1 MKEKLEKISEYKR
14 RIPKSARPGMNVDA
28 VIYGSSKIIELA
40 EEDAVTQLT
49 NVACLPGVVEPVIA
63 MPDFH
68 WGYGLPMGAVG
79 VFDKEEGIISCGCTG
94 FDINCGIHIL
104 RSDLTADQIKPKLN
118 GLINKIFENVPCGVG
133 AKGKVRVG
141 DSELE
146 SVMLN
151 GVKWAVE
158 NGYGIKDDLDHLE
171 ENGCMAGAD
180 PSKVSDQAKKRGK
193 PQLGSLGAGNHFLEI
208 QSVSDIYDE
217 ETAKA
222 FGLTDPDQVLIMVH
236 CGSRGFGHQVATD
249 YLKIHNQAAKK
260 YGIELPDPQL
270 VCAPAS
276 SPEGQAYYG
285 AMVAAVNYAFTNRQ
299 MIAHWIRE
307 SFEEVMGKDWE
318 SLGLKTVYDVCHN
331 ICKLEEHT
339 IDGAKREVYVHRKG
353 ATRAFPAG
361 HPLVPEAYRAVGQ
374 PVLIAGTM
382 GTSSYI
388 LKGTDIGMSEAFGS
402 TCHGAGRCMSRHAAI
417 KKFFGED
424 VKKNL
429 AQQGITARS
438 THPKV
443 LAEEAP
449 GAYKDVDLVID
460 SVHNAGIS
468 TKVARVIP
476 LAVAKG

>member
-1 MKEKLEKISEYKR
+1 
-14 RIPKSARPGMNVDA
+14 
-28 VIYGSSKIIELA
+28 
-40 EEDAVTQLT
+40 
-49 NVACLPGVVEPVIA
+49 
-63 MPDFH
+63 
-68 WGYGLPMGAVG
+68 MGAVG
-79 VFDKEEGIISCGCTG
+79 VFDKETGVISAGCTG

-104 RSDLTADQIKPKLN
+104 RSDLTKDDIKPKLN
-118 GLINKIFENVPCGVG
+118 DILNKIFENVPCGVG
-133 AKGKVRVG
+133 AKGKIRVG

-158 NGYGIKDDLDHLE
+158 NGYGVKDDLDHLE
-171 ENGCMAGAD
+171 ENGCMEGAD

-208 QSVSDIYDE
+208 QALSDIYDE

-222 FGLTDPDQVLIMVH
+222 FGITEPGQLLIMVH

-249 YLKIHNQAAKK
+249 YLKIHSQAATK
-260 YGIELPDPQL
+260 YGIKLPDPQL
-270 VCAPAS
+270 VCAPAT

-285 AMVAAVNYAFTNRQ
+285 AMKAAVNYAFTNRQ
-299 MIAHWIRE
+299 MIAHWVRE
-307 SFEEVMGKDWE
+307 SFEQVLGKDWE

-339 IDGAKREVYVHRKG
+339 INGEKREVYVHRKG

-361 HPLVPEAYRAVGQ
+361 HPLVPEAYRSMGQ

-388 LKGTDIGMSEAFGS
+388 LKGTELGMTEAFGS

-417 KKFFGED
+417 KKFYGED
-424 VKKNL
+424 VRKNL
-429 AQQGITARS
+429 ADKGISARS

-468 TKVARVIP
+468 TKVARVVP

>member
-1 MKEKLEKISEYKR
+1 
-14 RIPKSARPGMNVDA
+14 
-28 VIYGSSKIIELA
+28 
-40 EEDAVTQLT
+40 
-49 NVACLPGVVEPVIA
+49 
-63 MPDFH
+63 
-68 WGYGLPMGAVG
+68 MGAVG
-79 VFDKEEGIISCGCTG
+79 VFDKEEGILSAGLAG
-94 FDINCGIHIL
+94 FDLNCGINIL
-104 RSDLTADQIKPKLN
+104 RSDLTKEEIKPKLN
-118 GLINKIFENVPCGVG
+118 DLINKIFENVPCGVG
-133 AKGKVRVG
+133 AKGKVRIG

-146 SVMLN
+146 AVMLD

-158 NGYGIKDDLDHLE
+158 NGYAVKEDLDHME
-171 ENGCMAGAD
+171 ENGCMKGAD
-180 PSKVSDQAKKRGK
+180 PSKVSDHAKKRGK

-208 QSVSDIYDE
+208 QAVSDIYDP

-222 FGLTDPDQVLIMVH
+222 FGLTNPDQVLIMVH

-249 YLKIHNQAAKK
+249 YLKIQGEAAKK
-260 YGIELPDPQL
+260 YGIKLPDPQL
-270 VCAPAS
+270 VCAPTT
-276 SPEGQAYYG
+276 SPEGQAFFG
-285 AMVAAVNYAFTNRQ
+285 AMKCAVNYAFTNRQ
-299 MIAHWIRE
+299 MIAHWVRE
-307 SFEEVMGKDWE
+307 SFEEVLGKDWE
-318 SLGLKTVYDVCHN
+318 TLGLRTIYSVAHN
-331 ICKLEEHT
+331 VIKKETHT
-339 IDGAKREVYVHRKG
+339 INSEKREVYVHRKG

-361 HPLVPEAYRAVGQ
+361 HPLVPEAYRKVGQ

-388 LKGTDIGMSEAFGS
+388 LKGTELGMSEAFGS

-417 KKFFGED
+417 RKFRGEE
-424 VKKNL
+424 VKEKL
-429 AQQGITARS
+429 SGKGISAIS

>member
-1 MKEKLEKISEYKR
+1 
-14 RIPKSARPGMNVDA
+14 
-28 VIYGSSKIIELA
+28 
-40 EEDAVTQLT
+40 
-49 NVACLPGVVEPVIA
+49 
-63 MPDFH
+63 
-68 WGYGLPMGAVG
+68 MGAVG
-79 VFDKEEGIISCGCTG
+79 VFDKEEGILSAGLNG
-94 FDINCGIHIL
+94 FDINCGINIL
-104 RSDLTADQIKPKLN
+104 RSDLTQEEIKPKLN
-118 GLINKIFENVPCGVG
+118 DIINKIFENVPCGVG

-151 GVKWAVE
+151 GVNWAVE
-158 NGYGIKDDLDHLE
+158 NGYGVKDDLAHME
-171 ENGCMAGAD
+171 ENGCMSGAD
-180 PSKVSDQAKKRGK
+180 PSKVSDHAKKRGK

-208 QSVSDIYDE
+208 QSVSDIYDQ

-249 YLKIHNQAAKK
+249 YLKIHGEAAKK
-260 YGIELPDPQL
+260 YNIKLPDPQL
-270 VCAPAS
+270 VCAPTT
-276 SPEGQAYYG
+276 SPEGQAYFG
-285 AMVAAVNYAFTNRQ
+285 AMKCAVNYAFTNRQ

-307 SFEEVMGKDWE
+307 SFEQVLGKDWE
-318 SLGLKTVYDVCHN
+318 SIGLRTVYSVCHN
-331 ICKLEEHT
+331 ICKLETHT
-339 IDGAKREVYVHRKG
+339 INGEKREVYVHRKG

-361 HPLVPEAYRAVGQ
+361 HPLVPEAYRSVGQ

-388 LKGTDIGMSEAFGS
+388 LKGTETGMKESFGS

-417 KKFFGED
+417 KKFRGEE
-424 VKKNL
+424 VKNKL
-429 AQQGITARS
+429 ADRGISALS
-438 THPKV
+438 THSKV

-460 SVHNAGIS
+460 SVHSAGIS
-468 TKVARVIP
+468 TKVARVVP

>member
-1 MKEKLEKISEYKR
+1 MTL
-14 RIPKSARPGMNVDA
+14 N
-28 VIYGSSKIIELA
+28 
-40 EEDAVTQLT
+40 
-49 NVACLPGVVEPVIA
+49 
-63 MPDFH
+63 
-68 WGYGLPMGAVG
+68 GLPMGAVG
-79 VFDKEEGIISCGCTG
+79 VFDKEDGILSAGLAG
-94 FDINCGIHIL
+94 FDLNCGINIL
-104 RSDLTADQIKPKLN
+104 RSDLTKEEITPKLN
-118 GLINKIFENVPCGVG
+118 DLINKIFENVPCGVG

-158 NGYGIKDDLDHLE
+158 NGYAVKEDLDHME
-171 ENGCMAGAD
+171 ENGCMKGAET
-180 PSKVSDQAKKRGK
+180 SKVSDKAKKRGK

-208 QSVSDIYDE
+208 QSVSDIYDD

-249 YLKIHNQAAKK
+249 YLKIQGEAAKK
-260 YGIELPDPQL
+260 YGIKLPDPQL
-270 VCAPAS
+270 VCAPTT
-276 SPEGQAYYG
+276 SPEGQAFFG
-285 AMVAAVNYAFTNRQ
+285 AMKCAVNYAFTNRQ

-307 SFEEVMGKDWE
+307 SFEQVLGKDWE
-318 SLGLKTVYDVCHN
+318 TLGLRTIYSVAHN
-331 ICKLEEHT
+331 VIKEETHT
-339 IDGAKREVYVHRKG
+339 INGEKREVYVHRKG

-361 HPLVPEAYRAVGQ
+361 HPLVPEAYRKVGQ

-388 LKGTDIGMSEAFGS
+388 LKGTETGMSEAFGS

-417 KKFFGED
+417 KKFYGED
-424 VKKNL
+424 VQKSL
-429 AQQGITARS
+429 ADKGISAKS

-449 GAYKDVDLVID
+449 GAYKDVDMVID